1 MSHTTACW
9 SKFLVMCVTHD
20 VTREIIHKILIHSLV
35 EMLLLRFETL
45 HSTRRLFC
53 GTAVRTV
60 ITAVVSLL
68 SLPPKSTKAS
78 WALCKATIAECV
90 GRHAA
95 TAASSKL
102 LRQTKFLL
110 EELGG
115 ISISSA
121 LTNISVSFNTLH
133 EFYCSQLWKHAG
145 VKLRIWM
152 KWQCCCI
159 QQWFSK

>member
-1 MSHTTACW
+1 MMLLAKSFIR
-9 SKFLVMCVTHD
+9 SSF
-20 VTREIIHKILIHSLV
+20 IHSFV

-45 HSTRRLFC
+45 HSTWRLLC

-60 ITAVVSLL
+60 ITAVASLL
-68 SLPPKSTKAS
+68 TLPSKSTKAS

-102 LRQTKFLL
+102 LRQAKLLL

-121 LTNISVSFNTLH
+121 LTNTSVSFDTLH

-145 VKLRIWM
+145 VKLTESLNEM
-152 KWQCCCI
+152 TVLLYTAMV
-159 QQWFSK
+159 QQ